1 MRNPESVP
9 RLRIAKKTEKKAPWP
24 HLPSEAR
31 INWSRRSGLSDGRGG
46 VESDDATRR
55 KGHILTLT
63 FYAFLPTE

>member
-31 INWSRRSGLSDGRGG
+31 INWSRRSGLSDGRGEG
-46 VESDDATRR
+46 EWKVMTRR
-55 KGHILTLT
+55 DARGI
-63 FYAFLPTE
+63 F